1 MGEKITGLEES
12 RGVILASP
20 LPAATDPQVSL
31 ALVMNGSAVQQGAAV
46 PPGRP
51 LQSWG
56 EFCELHALAVARHL
70 AARYRHFASEQ
81 PWQDTVPADSFS
93 RLFSSLFQQY
103 FCSEVAKE
111 HPPLTPPPSP
121 PPLLIPAPALDP
133 LALPPALV
141 PPPPLTPPP
150 PLAPPPA
157 LTPPCTGPTGLAP
170 STGPTPTASPTPT
183 ADPAPSTG
191 FTPTA
196 GSTRTADPAP
206 STGPTGSAPS
216 TGPASPRAGWLAD
229 DVFSR
234 GAGLS
239 VFGAAWPTGS
249 FGAFGFEGGAFS
261 SHNAAGSAP
270 APGTPPR
277 DRAGRHVGALLGE
290 HSQEG
295 ALCARGG
302 GIWSRPATECWCP
315 NPLLPA
321 PSRAGPGCILPS
333 SRILPPSRGSPGCV
347 LPLSV
352 AQIRRGTRGLL
363 KKCLRGSGR
372 HAGLGGDGLAQT
384 PPPAG
389 RWLDRL
395 ACRFR
400 LQRPPSGPEVPADCR
415 EGLLRYLLVRDGV
428 ADSRADWQ
436 RCRLLLW
443 RDPHGMLGQLYQ
455 LQLFDPPKGC
465 RPQLTVRCCD
475 ITELRRCS
483 HLEMP
488 DNRNTFVL
496 KVNHYGG
503 SFIFEADNDQQVSSW
518 TAAISRYI
526 NTGAD
531 TSTQGEQQIHQH
543 RVSSRYINTGCAD
556 DTSTQGEQQI
566 HQHRV
571 SSRYINTGPDRMD
584 MEVTTSLPDSVLP
597 YTSRGRSESS
607 AGSLHFPSSGP
618 ALRPMDNLLT
628 PYPWFHGAVSR
639 LTAAQLVQAS
649 GPEGHGAFLVR
660 QSETRRGD
668 YVLTFNFQGQAKHL
682 RLVLTQWGQCRV
694 QHLHFSSVLDMLSHY
709 RRHPIPLESASAQ
722 NITLSSYVAVNSA
735 PSGQSSDGPVVLVPF
750 CLHRWSSEPSLA
762 RSNPPPPAAP
772 PPGPTPPL
780 ERPGDALRRSAS
792 VGRRPLQLHPNLRSA
807 PLDPTYE
814 LEPLGQSHRRA
825 VDNQYVAV

>member
-1 MGEKITGLEES
+1 MPLGRRLPLE
-12 RGVILASP
+12 
-20 LPAATDPQVSL
+20 
-31 ALVMNGSAVQQGAAV
+31 
-46 PPGRP
+46 RP
-51 LQSWG
+51 
-56 EFCELHALAVARHL
+56 
-70 AARYRHFASEQ
+70 
-81 PWQDTVPADSFS
+81 PAD
-93 RLFSSLFQQY
+93 
-103 FCSEVAKE
+103 
-111 HPPLTPPPSP
+111 
-121 PPLLIPAPALDP
+121 
-133 LALPPALV
+133 
-141 PPPPLTPPP
+141 
-150 PLAPPPA
+150 
-157 LTPPCTGPTGLAP
+157 
-170 STGPTPTASPTPT
+170 
-183 ADPAPSTG
+183 
-191 FTPTA
+191 
-196 GSTRTADPAP
+196 RT
-206 STGPTGSAPS
+206 
-216 TGPASPRAGWLAD
+216 
-229 DVFSR
+229 
-234 GAGLS
+234 
-239 VFGAAWPTGS
+239 
-249 FGAFGFEGGAFS
+249 
-261 SHNAAGSAP
+261 
-270 APGTPPR
+270 
-277 DRAGRHVGALLGE
+277 GRHVGALLGE

-302 GIWSRPATECWCP
+302 GIWGRPATECWCP

-347 LPLSV
+347 WPLSV

-384 PPPAG
+384 PPAG

-518 TAAISRYI
+518 TAAI
-526 NTGAD
+526 
-531 TSTQGEQQIHQH
+531 
-543 RVSSRYINTGCAD
+543 
-556 DTSTQGEQQI
+556 
-566 HQHRV
+566 
-571 SSRYINTGPDRMD
+571 SRYINTGPDRMD

-762 RSNPPPPAAP
+762 RSDPPPPAAP
-772 PPGPTPPL
+772 PPGPAPPL

-792 VGRRPLQLHPNLRSA
+792 VGRRPLQLHPNLRAA

-825 VDNQYVAV
+825 VDNQYVA

>member
-1 MGEKITGLEES
+1 MEHLAAELMSYLSIFRALVSFLKLCENLLHTANMGEKITGLEES

-111 HPPLTPPPSP
+111 HPPLTPPPSLTP
-121 PPLLIPAPALDP
+121 PPALDP

-141 PPPPLTPPP
+141 PPPLLAPPPPLTPPP
-150 PLAPPPA
+150 ALASPPLLAPPAPLTLPPALDPLAPPPA
-157 LTPPCTGPTGLAP
+157 LAPPPPVRGGWQMMSFPGGQGCRYSERPGPQALLALLASKVEP
-170 STGPTPTASPTPT
+170 LVPTMPLGRRLPLERP
-183 ADPAPSTG
+183 PA
-191 FTPTA
+191 
-196 GSTRTADPAP
+196 
-206 STGPTGSAPS
+206 
-216 TGPASPRAGWLAD
+216 
-229 DVFSR
+229 
-234 GAGLS
+234 
-239 VFGAAWPTGS
+239 
-249 FGAFGFEGGAFS
+249 
-261 SHNAAGSAP
+261 
-270 APGTPPR
+270 

-302 GIWSRPATECWCP
+302 GIWGRPATERWCP

-415 EGLLRYLLVRDGV
+415 EGLLRYLLVQDGV

-518 TAAISRYI
+518 TAAI
-526 NTGAD
+526 
-531 TSTQGEQQIHQH
+531 
-543 RVSSRYINTGCAD
+543 
-556 DTSTQGEQQI
+556 
-566 HQHRV
+566 
-571 SSRYINTGPDRMD
+571 SRYINTGPDRMD

-762 RSNPPPPAAP
+762 RSDPPPPAAP
-772 PPGPTPPL
+772 PPGPAPPL